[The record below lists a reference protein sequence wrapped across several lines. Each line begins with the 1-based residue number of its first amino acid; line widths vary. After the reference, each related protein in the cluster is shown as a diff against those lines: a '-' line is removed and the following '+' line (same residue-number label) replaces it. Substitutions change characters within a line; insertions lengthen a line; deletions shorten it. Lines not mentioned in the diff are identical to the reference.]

1 SWCLI
6 QTDQFEAPKLSSLKL
21 RTRWAG
27 LDVVSGENYGRLVPN
42 WEWAYEGSKNE
53 TFRVLEPE
61 LNGDD
66 VMVLLSGF
74 AGLYT
79 KVRLLGTFTLNTQIQ
94 PCFSSLL
101 GLLSI
106 LADYYEK
113 KLCRNIN
120 AQNSWLYVSGM
131 AFNVV
136 AIVIQD
142 FDAVARDPSM
152 VLIHHNNHES

>member
-1 SWCLI
+1 
-6 QTDQFEAPKLSSLKL
+6 
-21 RTRWAG
+21 
-27 LDVVSGENYGRLVPN
+27 
-42 WEWAYEGSKNE
+42 
-53 TFRVLEPE
+53 
-61 LNGDD
+61 
-66 VMVLLSGF
+66 MVLLSGF

-79 KVRLLGTFTLNTQIQ
+79 KNMI
-94 PCFSSLL
+94 SLL
-101 GLLSI
+101 NDLNSFRLRGLLSI
-106 LADYYEK
+106 LASYYEK